1 MAGRITRKES
11 KHVVR
16 ARKALCEPNANGDF
30 EIKKKLPEIITGYD
44 PTYILQFGRPPE
56 GIEPDKPINIE
67 HGKDIYRQ

>member
-1 MAGRITRKES
+1 MKRRINKRES
-11 KHVVR
+11 KYVER
-16 ARKALCEPNANGDF
+16 ARRALCEPNANGDF

-67 HGKDIYRQ
+67 HAKDIYL

>member
-1 MAGRITRKES
+1 MARRTTTKES
-11 KHVVR
+11 VYAIR
-16 ARKALCEPNANGDF
+16 ARKALCEPNENGDY

-56 GIEPDKPINIE
+56 NVAVEKPINIE